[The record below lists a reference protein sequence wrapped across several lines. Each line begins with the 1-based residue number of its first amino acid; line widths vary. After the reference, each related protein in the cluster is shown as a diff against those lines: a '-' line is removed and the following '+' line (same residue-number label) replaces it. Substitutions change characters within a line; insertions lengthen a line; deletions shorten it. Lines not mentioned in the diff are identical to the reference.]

1 LPREKIVIFADGA
14 CEPKNPGG
22 VPTYGFVIYR
32 EEKLA
37 EESGLA
43 AKPWSEEASNNVAEY
58 VAFIKALEKLR
69 LLHLEDS
76 EIEVRAD
83 SRLLIEQ
90 IKGIFSVKA
99 PRLIPLHNKVR
110 ELLTHFKKIQ
120 FKWIPREG
128 NTEAD
133 SLTKAAYSAHYKT
146 LEEYTHRM

>member
-1 LPREKIVIFADGA
+1 LLREKIVIYADGA
-14 CEPKNPGG
+14 CEPRNPGG

-43 AKPWSEEASNNVAEY
+43 AKPWTQEASNNVAEY
-58 VAFIKALEKLR
+58 VALIKALEKIRSLN
-69 LLHLEDS
+69 LQDS

-90 IKGIFSVKA
+90 INGIFAVKA
-99 PRLIPLHNKVR
+99 TRLVPLYKRVR

-133 SLTKAAYSAHYKT
+133 GLTKAAYLAHAETKAN
-146 LEEYTHRM
+146 RSVF

>member
-1 LPREKIVIFADGA
+1 MPREKIVIYADGA

-43 AKPWSEEASNNVAEY
+43 AKPWTQEASNNVAEY
-58 VAFIKALEKLR
+58 VALIKALEKIR
-69 LLHLEDS
+69 SLHLEDS

-90 IKGIFSVKA
+90 INGIFTVKA
-99 PRLIPLHNKVR
+99 PRLVSLHKRVR
-110 ELLTHFKKIQ
+110 DLLTNFKKTQ

-133 SLTKAAYSAHYKT
+133 GLTKAAYLAQVETKPSCSVS
-146 LEEYTHRM
+146 

>member
-1 LPREKIVIFADGA
+1 VLLKERIVIFADGA

-37 EESGLA
+37 EECGLA

-58 VAFIKALEKLR
+58 VALIKALEKLR

-90 IKGIFSVKA
+90 INRIFAVKA
-99 PRLIPLHNKVR
+99 PRLVPLHREVR
-110 ELLTHFKKIQ
+110 DLLTHFKKIQ

-133 SLTKAAYSAHYKT
+133 GLTRAAYS
-146 LEEYTHRM
+146 EYADRR